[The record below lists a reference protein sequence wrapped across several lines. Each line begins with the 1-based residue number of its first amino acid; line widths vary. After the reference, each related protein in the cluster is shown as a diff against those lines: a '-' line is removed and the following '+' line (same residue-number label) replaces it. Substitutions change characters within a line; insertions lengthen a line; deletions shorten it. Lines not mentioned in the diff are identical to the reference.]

1 MHEMAIAEQLIET
14 VLSTAIQN
22 NARKVEEV
30 DLEIGEMRLVVPSA
44 LELAF
49 EVVSQ
54 GTIVEGAKLNIVER
68 AITMQCN
75 NCEQIFPAEIG
86 NFVCPS
92 CKKAEGRIIEG
103 NEILITSIVCDVD
116 EEDDYEENTS
126 RRKRSES
133 K

>member
-14 VLSTAIQN
+14 VLSTAFQN
-22 NARKVEEV
+22 KARQVEEV

-49 EVVSQ
+49 EVVTQ
-54 GTIVEGAKLNIVER
+54 GTIAEGAALNIVER
-68 AITMQCN
+68 PITMKCN
-75 NCEQIFPAEIG
+75 NCEATFPAEIG

-116 EEDDYEENTS
+116 EEEEDEENTS
-126 RRKRSES
+126 RRKRSQS